1 MPGITGQGTTYN
13 LPNYVGELFA
23 ITPDDTPLLSAIGG
37 LTGGEEVK
45 AWKFGWQTSDLRAR
59 SQPSALEG
67 ANAPTAGERKRANV
81 ENVCQI
87 HQSKVE
93 VSYTKQATTGQYAT
107 PTAAPYITADG
118 SANPVMSE
126 LDWQI
131 EQELKSI
138 AGDVNY
144 SFWNGQQVIP
154 ADNTTGRKTQGLIG
168 ACESNTIVKGTAL
181 TDATTATDTIT
192 ITHALSAGD
201 KVIFTDTGAATNVVP
216 GRVYYVKSVST
227 TASFKIAE
235 TAGGTAITLGT
246 ATVSLVV
253 PWSTTLTVATFED
266 LVQQVFDQGGL
277 REGLGT
283 IAVNTTQK
291 RALSAAYADA
301 YGKSDI
307 YSGTRN
313 IAGVNLQQIETDMG
327 TLNVM
332 LDSDVP
338 KDAIVV
344 VSLEQLVPKFLN
356 IPGKGVFFEEPLAKT
371 GSADAVQLY
380 GEIGLQYGN
389 EKAHGVLRG
398 LKV

>member
-23 ITPDDTPLLSAIGG
+23 VTPSDTPLLSAIGG

-45 AWKFGWQTSDLRAR
+45 SWKFGWQTEDLRGRKQAG
-59 SQPSALEG
+59 ALEG
-67 ANAPTAGERKRANV
+67 ANAPDAGARKRSNV
-81 ENVCQI
+81 ENVCEI

-93 VSYTKQATTGQYAT
+93 VSYTKQAATGLYAT
-107 PTAAPYITADG
+107 PTAAPYVTADG
-118 SANPVMSE
+118 SPNPVLTE
-126 LDWQI
+126 LDHQI
-131 EQELKSI
+131 ESELKSI

-144 SFWNGQQVIP
+144 TFWNGELLVP
-154 ADNTTGRKTQGLIG
+154 EDNTKARRTQGLIG
-168 ACESNTIVKGTAL
+168 ACTSNTIVKGTAL
-181 TDATTATDTIT
+181 TGATTATDTIT
-192 ITHALSAGD
+192 ITHALNVGD
-201 KVIFTDTGAATNVVP
+201 KVIFTDTGEATNVIP
-216 GRVYYVKSVST
+216 GRVYFVQSKST
-227 TASFKIAE
+227 TVSFKVAE
-235 TAGGTAITLGT
+235 TAGGSAITLGT

-253 PWSTTLTVATFED
+253 PWSTALTVSVFED

-283 IAVNTTQK
+283 VAVGTTQK

-301 YGKSDI
+301 YGKSDV
-307 YSGTRN
+307 YTGSRN

-332 LDSDVP
+332 LDTDVP
-338 KDAIVV
+338 PDAIVV
-344 VSLEQLVPKFLN
+344 VSLDQLVPKFLN

-371 GSADAVQLY
+371 GSADAVQIY

-398 LKV
+398 LKI